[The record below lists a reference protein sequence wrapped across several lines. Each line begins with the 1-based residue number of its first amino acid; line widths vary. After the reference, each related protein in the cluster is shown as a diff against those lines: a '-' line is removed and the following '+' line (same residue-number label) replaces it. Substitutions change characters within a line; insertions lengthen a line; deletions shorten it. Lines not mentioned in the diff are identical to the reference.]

1 MNRNLRIYEHEAE
14 RSHAKE
20 AVVASV
26 WTFLMVGMFAASL
39 LDRPSKPIVS
49 ADLHAAPV
57 VLSSR

>member
-1 MNRNLRIYEHEAE
+1 MNRNFRVYEHEAE
-14 RSHAKE
+14 RSHTQE

-26 WTFLMVGMFAASL
+26 WTFLILVMFAASL

-49 ADLHAAPV
+49 ADLAPT